1 MMASGKGLSTWQ
13 FAVLFG
19 ALLTFF
25 ILGVFFMIGSAK
37 TEKDPEGLA
46 GAQVMGAMAVWSCL
60 VFAASFSVKAKRP
73 VGRAVASCYIIG
85 GLFAFLAGLFLIL
98 LSFSS
103 KLPMFPSPKLS
114 LLTGLAILA
123 VIFVIIPLNLFTSLR
138 LPKDLNKLAGSFSV
152 ERGAKVAG
160 IGISVGAASGP
171 GSGGG
176 KKGGGKKSGGTAS
189 YEQFRKWFKYMWIVV
204 GLMIFFIFFNP
215 IVVIPAGYVGVIYNA
230 FGGIDFDTIMTPGW
244 NLRVPVLQN
253 VHKIYVERHTVS
265 LLEAG
270 GNDIEVSAP
279 TKEGLVVEM
288 DVTVLFKMKPERAPR
303 VVQELSTYYVAGTII
318 PEIRSVSRE
327 ITGDMSVTELY
338 GPGREK
344 MENKI
349 FDGLKPLF
357 ERDGFIIEDVL
368 IRKLD
373 LPQTI
378 VTAIEQ
384 KQATEQAVLQKQFE
398 VDLAKK
404 EAERK
409 KIEAEGIANY
419 KIEVAKGEADALR
432 QVAQAIKDNPDVLKS
447 KQLDVTQDLYKNPNV
462 KWVLPANQLI
472 YPLNLDTGASSST
485 ATAATQ

>member
-1 MMASGKGLSTWQ
+1 MASIGVSMSAASGGSSGKGYS
-13 FAVLFG
+13 G
-19 ALLTFF
+19 K
-25 ILGVFFMIGSAK
+25 GSGK
-37 TEKDPEGLA
+37 
-46 GAQVMGAMAVWSCL
+46 
-60 VFAASFSVKAKRP
+60 
-73 VGRAVASCYIIG
+73 
-85 GLFAFLAGLFLIL
+85 
-98 LSFSS
+98 
-103 KLPMFPSPKLS
+103 
-114 LLTGLAILA
+114 
-123 VIFVIIPLNLFTSLR
+123 
-138 LPKDLNKLAGSFSV
+138 
-152 ERGAKVAG
+152 
-160 IGISVGAASGP
+160 ASG
-171 GSGGG
+171 
-176 KKGGGKKSGGTAS
+176 TDYA
-189 YEQFRKWFKYMWIVV
+189 QFRKWFKLTWVLL
-204 GLMIFFIFFNP
+204 GLIIFFLFFNP

-253 VHKIYVERHTVS
+253 VHKVYVERHSVS
-265 LLEAG
+265 LLESG

-303 VVQELSTYYVAGTII
+303 VLQELSAYYLAGTII
-318 PEIRSVSRE
+318 PEVRSISRE
-327 ITGDMSVTELY
+327 VTGDMSVTELY

-344 MENKI
+344 MEERI
-349 FDGLKPLF
+349 FEGLKPLF

-373 LPQTI
+373 LPQMI

-398 VDLAKK
+398 VDLARK

-432 QVAQAIKDNPDVLKS
+432 QVAQAIKGNPEVLKS

-462 KWVLPANQLI
+462 KWVLPSDQLI
-472 YPLNLDTGASSST
+472 YPLNFETGNTGTTSATTT
-485 ATAATQ
+485 ATQ

>member
-1 MMASGKGLSTWQ
+1 
-13 FAVLFG
+13 VVVFG
-19 ALLTFF
+19 ALLTVF
-25 ILGVFFMIGSAK
+25 ILGALFMVGSVK
-37 TEKDPEGLA
+37 TEEEPEGLA
-46 GAQVMGAMAVWSCL
+46 GAQIMGAMAVWSCL

-73 VGRAVASCYIIG
+73 VGRAVTACYIIG
-85 GLFAFLAGLFLIL
+85 ALFAFLAGLFLIS
-98 LSFSS
+98 LSFSRS
-103 KLPMFPSPKLS
+103 FPVFPSPALS
-114 LLTGLAILA
+114 FVTGLSVLA
-123 VIFVIIPLNLFTSLR
+123 VVFVIIPVNLFTSFR

-152 ERGAKVAG
+152 ERGEKVAS
-160 IGISVGAASGP
+160 IGISAGAASSSGK
-171 GSGGG
+171 GSSG
-176 KKGGGKKSGGTAS
+176 KAKATD
-189 YEQFRKWFKYMWIVV
+189 YEQFRKWFKFMGIIV
-204 GLMIFFIFFNP
+204 GLIIFFIFFNP
-215 IVVIPAGYVGVIYNA
+215 IVVIPAGYVGVVYNA
-230 FGGIDFDTIMTPGW
+230 FGGIDFDKVMTPGW
-244 NLRVPVLQN
+244 NLRVPVFQTI
-253 VHKIYVERHTVS
+253 HKVYVERHTVS
-265 LLEAG
+265 LLEKG

-303 VVQELSTYYVAGTII
+303 VVQELSAYYVAGTIV
-318 PEIRSVSRE
+318 PEVRSISRE
-327 ITGDMSVTELY
+327 VTGDMSVTELY

-398 VDLAKK
+398 VDLARK

-432 QVAQAIKDNPDVLKS
+432 QVAQAIKGNPEVLKS
-447 KQLDVTQDLYKNPNV
+447 KQLDVTQDLYNNPNV
-462 KWVLPANQLI
+462 KWVLPSDQLI
-472 YPLNLDTGASSST
+472 YPLNFDTGST
-485 ATAATQ
+485 GTTG